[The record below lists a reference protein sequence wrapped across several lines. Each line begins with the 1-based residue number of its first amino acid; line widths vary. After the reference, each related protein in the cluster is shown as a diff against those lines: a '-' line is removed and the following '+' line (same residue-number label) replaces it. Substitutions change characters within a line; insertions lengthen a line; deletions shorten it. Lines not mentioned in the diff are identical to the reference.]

1 MSSMKGITSASM
13 PRAWYSACTDSQ
25 FFSPVW
31 CVTRGRS
38 PLGISL
44 SASGNVSLSTLAPR
58 LPPTSSTRSGPAR
71 LAKRSA
77 GAAMASIS
85 ARTGL
90 PVTSALGV
98 ARASSPSKPNAMR
111 SHDDSSDLLDI
122 SSAAS
127 ALTSTSGFL
136 NLRATLPPGTQT

>member
-1 MSSMKGITSASM
+1 M

-38 PLGISL
+38 FGGISF
-44 SASGNVSLSTLAPR
+44 SACGSVSLSTLAPR

-71 LAKRSA
+71 CAKRSA
-77 GAAMASIS
+77 GGAIASIS

-98 ARASSPSKPNAMR
+98 LRASSPSKPNAMR
-111 SHDDSSDLLDI
+111 SHADSSDLLDS

-127 ALTSTSGFL
+127 ALTSTSGFFIR
-136 NLRATLPPGTQT
+136 RATLPPGTQT